1 MNGTAA
7 AQPIWDDAW
16 AAWLVQDAAQPL
28 GWLIWNDA
36 QSAWQPLPVPGA
48 APVETARVEAASV
61 EPAPIEPAPIEPIPI
76 AAEAAAPLEHVT
88 PTHLHANGPL
98 RSEPIVPTAAEPLT
112 AGESPTAAEP
122 PAARPIERAAAAPA
136 VQPAEIASAAPA
148 PAPAP
153 FAQPEPVAAPAPAPA
168 AAPALVAAPA
178 PAAFAAY
185 AEPAPAA
192 YAAYAEPAPHQYAA
206 QPVEPQVSV
215 PATPAPATPAPVQ
228 QIPSGPFVHPSAA
241 QLIAAPASRVPGGA
255 TAVLALGVAAVG
267 VGALVTL
274 IGLVSPVLFSIGV
287 GEPRAVAAVVNVL
300 AVLTFPVA
308 AAGAV
313 LGVLQVRGGTGPG
326 RDRALI
332 GLGVSG
338 TVLLLLLSRGL
349 IAVTN
354 SAMFGTPL
362 I

>member
-16 AAWLVQDAAQPL
+16 AAWLVQDAAQPS

-36 QSAWQPLPVPGA
+36 QSAWQPLPVPGTG
-48 APVETARVEAASV
+48 PVEAVRV
-61 EPAPIEPAPIEPIPI
+61 EPAPV
-76 AAEAAAPLEHVT
+76 AAEAAAPPEHVA
-88 PTHLHANGPL
+88 PAHLHANGPL
-98 RSEPIVPTAAEPLT
+98 RSEPIVPTAAE
-112 AGESPTAAEP
+112 ASAAHP
-122 PAARPIERAAAAPA
+122 VERAVAAPSE
-136 VQPAEIASAAPA
+136 QPAET
-148 PAPAP
+148 
-153 FAQPEPVAAPAPAPA
+153 VGD
-168 AAPALVAAPA
+168 A
-178 PAAFAAY
+178 PAAFAEY
-185 AEPAPAA
+185 AEPTRHP
-192 YAAYAEPAPHQYAA
+192 YAA
-206 QPVEPQVSV
+206 QPAEPQVSV
-215 PATPAPATPAPVQ
+215 PATSAPVQ
-228 QIPSGPFVHPSAA
+228 QVPSGPFVHPSAV
-241 QLIAAPASRVPGGA
+241 QLVAAPASRVPGGA

-267 VGALVTL
+267 IGALVTL
-274 IGLVSPVLFSIGV
+274 IGLVSPLFFSIGL

-300 AVLTFPVA
+300 AVLAFPVA

-313 LGVLQVRGGTGPG
+313 LGVLQVRGAAGPG

-338 TVLLLLLSRGL
+338 TVALLLLSRGL

>member
-16 AAWLVQDAAQPL
+16 AAWLAQDPAQPSD
-28 GWLIWNDA
+28 WLIWDDA
-36 QSAWQPLPVPGA
+36 QSAWQPLPVQGA
-48 APVETARVEAASV
+48 APVETTRVGTAPVEAAPV
-61 EPAPIEPAPIEPIPI
+61 EPAPIDPAPI
-76 AAEAAAPLEHVT
+76 AAEAAAPTESVL
-88 PTHLHANGPL
+88 PAHLHANGPL
-98 RSEPIVPTAAEPLT
+98 RSEPIVPTAAEP
-112 AGESPTAAEP
+112 S
-122 PAARPIERAAAAPA
+122 AARSVERAAPAPAAAEPA

-153 FAQPEPVAAPAPAPA
+153 LGQPQPVAAPVPATAPA
-168 AAPALVAAPA
+168 AVTEPAPVAAPA

-185 AEPAPAA
+185 AEPTQHPSVAQP
-192 YAAYAEPAPHQYAA
+192 AEPH
-206 QPVEPQVSV
+206 VSV
-215 PATPAPATPAPVQ
+215 PATPAPVQ
-228 QIPSGPFVHPSAA
+228 PIPSGPFVHPSAA

-274 IGLVSPVLFSIGV
+274 IGLVSPLLFSIGV

-313 LGVLQVRGGTGPG
+313 LGVLQMRGGTGPG

>member
-16 AAWLVQDAAQPL
+16 EAWLVQDAAQPS

-36 QSAWQPLPVPGA
+36 QSAWLPLPVQGA
-48 APVETARVEAASV
+48 ESVEAAPLASAPAQTAPVDDAPVER
-61 EPAPIEPAPIEPIPI
+61 
-76 AAEAAAPLEHVT
+76 
-88 PTHLHANGPL
+88 
-98 RSEPIVPTAAEPLT
+98 
-112 AGESPTAAEP
+112 
-122 PAARPIERAAAAPA
+122 
-136 VQPAEIASAAPA
+136 
-148 PAPAP
+148 
-153 FAQPEPVAAPAPAPA
+153 APA
-168 AAPALVAAPA
+168 APSAQPFEPRVAIPSAPAQQLAP
-178 PAAFAAY
+178 
-185 AEPAPAA
+185 
-192 YAAYAEPAPHQYAA
+192 
-206 QPVEPQVSV
+206 
-215 PATPAPATPAPVQ
+215 
-228 QIPSGPFVHPSAA
+228 GPFEHPSAGH

-300 AVLTFPVA
+300 AVLAFPVA

-313 LGVLQVRGGTGPG
+313 LGVLQLRGGAGPG

-338 TVLLLLLSRGL
+338 TVALLLLSRGL